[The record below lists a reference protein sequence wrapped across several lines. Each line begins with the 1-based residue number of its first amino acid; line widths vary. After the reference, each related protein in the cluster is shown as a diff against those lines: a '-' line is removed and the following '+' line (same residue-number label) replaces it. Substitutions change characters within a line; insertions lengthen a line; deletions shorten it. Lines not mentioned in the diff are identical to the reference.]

1 MAGWPALLLL
11 LLLFFSLSLY
21 LDFLPLFR
29 LHPGRRGDLSELRPG
44 RPGRQ
49 EGYGATGT
57 YRVRFSSARQK
68 KSFSKTLPGLNAT
81 LHCNVAP
88 CHTITHTDT
97 DTHSRRNFLQSLP
110 PASRVF
116 SGGRSSRPFWHRI
129 TRGRNCPALLPN
141 CPEITLHTGSGS
153 QVISRQRQCRLKS
166 REVAKKEK
174 QQQILNL
181 IFLFFTTNSTVN
193 NSKLL
198 PRVCVI
204 LNLCTAHTA

>member
-97 DTHSRRNFLQSLP
+97 DTDTDTHSRRNFLQSLP
-110 PASRVF
+110 PRHGCSAVVVVAVLFGTVLRAAA
-116 SGGRSSRPFWHRI
+116 
-129 TRGRNCPALLPN
+129 TALLCSPTARRSHFT
-141 CPEITLHTGSGS
+141 PGLGL
-153 QVISRQRQCRLKS
+153 RLFHDS
-166 REVAKKEK
+166 VSAG
-174 QQQILNL
+174 
-181 IFLFFTTNSTVN
+181 
-193 NSKLL
+193 
-198 PRVCVI
+198 
-204 LNLCTAHTA
+204 